1 MKPEIVKY
9 LSTMHQVKLMLNKGI
24 ITTNDYT
31 KIEKQMAK
39 KYNLKNSS
47 LYRQN
52 HLINN

>member
-9 LSTMHQVKLMLNKGI
+9 MNTMHQAKLMLNKGI
-24 ITTNDYT
+24 ITTNDYA